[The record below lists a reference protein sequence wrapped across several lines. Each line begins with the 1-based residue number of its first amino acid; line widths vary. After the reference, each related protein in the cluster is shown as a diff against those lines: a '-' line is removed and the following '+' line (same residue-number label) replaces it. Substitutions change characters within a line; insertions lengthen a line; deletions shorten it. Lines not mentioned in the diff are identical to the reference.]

1 MSILQPSWNE
11 LSKAVRKALGIP
23 ESKEPLPD
31 LKVEMEKPNSNTGM
45 VLYKPAGMENI
56 PPLEDLVANPPI
68 GSWVSYRYSYN
79 VLPRSFY
86 SWPYS
91 ASIMGSDPEPVK
103 EDSAPFETNMMEALV
118 GWRAWRLDEEKKA
131 LRSQYSFFSDDEKHL
146 LRPGSPMTA
155 HCGKVE
161 SAGVPSVYDP
171 AGVMPAIPDHAVPG
185 EFCTCGIYA
194 KDTLEEVIDSEYEG
208 IYGQVYG
215 WGRYVRGDQGWRAQY
230 MYPKRF
236 YLTRNYAREISP
248 ETIDFLK
255 TYRVPIFVEQ
265 PCLFYNPEEDGY
277 EYRDNEENWN
287 FGADPEPDADEDY
300 GS

>member
-1 MSILQPSWNE
+1 MSIIEPSWDE
-11 LSKAVRKALGIP
+11 LGNAVRRAMGIP
-23 ESKEPLPD
+23 GSKEPLPD
-31 LKVEMEKPNSNTGM
+31 LKVEMEKPAPGD
-45 VLYKPAGMENI
+45 VLFKPVDMLEKACDSFTSSISPAG
-56 PPLEDLVANPPI
+56 L
-68 GSWVSYRYSYN
+68 GGWTSYRFQYN
-79 VLPRSFY
+79 MLPPMGRSLGTFWY
-86 SWPYS
+86 
-91 ASIMGSDPEPVK
+91 GDEPQPLK
-103 EDSAPFETNMMEALV
+103 PDSAPFELNMMEALV
-118 GWRAWRLDEEKKA
+118 GWRAWKLDLEKKA
-131 LRSQYSFFSDDEKHL
+131 LRSQNTFFGDDEKHL
-146 LRPGSPMTA
+146 LRPGTPMTA
-155 HCGKVE
+155 YCGR
-161 SAGVPSVYDP
+161 SRRYAGPSVADP
-171 AGVMPAIPDHAVPG
+171 AGVMLREEHPVPA

-194 KDTLEEVIDSEYEG
+194 KDTLEEVIDDKYEG

-287 FGADPEPDADEDY
+287 FGADPEPDTDEDY